1 MLFEVWKTDCGGTS
15 HVEGV
20 GTLKV
25 CVVSTYSTLSPI
37 PPILFLSIFLSRS
50 RTLAA
55 LLIL

>member
-25 CVVSTYSTLSPI
+25 CVVSTLSPI